1 MAQQGTGT
9 PQDPI
14 KTKLYFQKKG
24 LVYEVGGGGGGSGGS
39 TQYIKTPVI
48 LSPVNEATGVSVLAT
63 IRVSEYE
70 NLFESDAWA
79 NRHVQIATVGEFTA
93 ESIVYDHMEKATEFQ
108 VTEPPLPANTTLYI
122 RAKDYSEDGLESE
135 WSNIVMFTT
144 GDAIT
149 VNKPELQLFGWHE
162 STSDFVQ
169 TVKAT
174 ASEFSVTQ
182 GQIDNHIKTDWWIEQ
197 ATTRSNVH
205 IWESMGD
212 TTNLTSITTPEVEA
226 LQPSTKYVFCC
237 VYYGEKFGASPVSM
251 KEFTTSD
258 DFGKV
263 NTPTLSVEGG
273 PSDVYE
279 TPTLTGTA
287 FSNTRDPDTHIS
299 TDWKIVLASDAGA
312 SAVWES
318 TSDVA
323 NLTTITV
330 PKGKLQTGTSYIAMV
345 RYRGQV
351 YGVSEW
357 AQYQF
362 STVAAFSSINT
373 PTLTVDGAPSS
384 VLETPTLTLSAFGG
398 DNATHKNT
406 HFKVLLNSDNSEVW
420 STTVAAPAVSV
431 KVPAKTL
438 QANTTYKFQ
447 GWYEAVEGVTSAVA
461 EVVATTKQTFVE
473 IGDIG
478 KPDSPTF
485 GVGIPSDEVAESF
498 IPGIQKHPD
507 FYDETKPG
515 YGTWVVPETLIKNT
529 TKWDGAFKFIPKFYW
544 MPLFNGDGGT
554 DNVKTNEEL
563 QAILPYV
570 DVTLEQMNESK
581 YKYPFSAIVIA
592 KAGAFKNEADANAH
606 GFILPAAFIDG
617 GKEKDGFFIS
627 STLTSRSIEEESG
640 NRIVTVHLGEN
651 YVSTAYDGTPLW
663 RLTSLQDFGDRNQT
677 KQDLSL
683 SDNLYDAIRISKA
696 CNENLNCESV
706 YTVAAL
712 ALLSLAIAQYSKST
726 EETAWYSSD
735 GLKTFPKGINVGR
748 NKDADDPS
756 VIVANPIETSRGD
769 LFPTTLEGY
778 KKTTHNGR
786 INGLTHVNG
795 WLARPMVG
803 FGSLLSPRS
812 DYIFNPTKHSLTEIT
827 VENVDFSEDRAVYDT
842 WSLNAGSEWSDSFTT
857 PLYTDKTGAKR
868 LQNCFLPKAGNSPS
882 ARFGSDYYDYRAYE
896 LMICGGGS
904 TSNTG
909 AGMFYRN
916 GVNLSGQPLYW
927 IEDYPDYGFRAVG
940 YPLKNSDGTV
950 GNEAFLISDDTSPFH
965 GISVLLNPQER
976 TPIEM
981 VSVAGVTGSQTTYD
995 VSVDFCVSFP
1005 SEEVMNE
1012 ITVTIHPVA
1021 IQTGDYSRTQTGT
1034 FSNGQIEKKEGAV
1047 FTKRFVASSVV
1058 AVNGTPIYKLEGV
1071 YIKLKR
1077 GSDEIRHLI
1086 YEQGDDYI
1094 HSWLVLTTEIEGE
1107 VDNSWG
1113 GAISSTIGYDT
1124 PELGG
1129 TQVSIFLQEEPFVKS
1144 QTNTSHRYWYTL
1156 KKVKVV
1162 FPSEEIA
1169 EKYTVDIGAGSYPE
1183 RTSTEPT
1190 GLWSPLFTIGGTEQD
1205 GSSFTY
1211 TNVTGEL
1218 GERAMNINGPFLSGI
1233 SVRFTPKAG
1242 GAPVLCQVMDQATVN
1257 AYRET
1262 IPI

>member
-93 ESIVYDHMEKATEFQ
+93 ESIVYDHMEMATEFQ
-108 VTEPPLPANTTLYI
+108 VTEPALPANTVCYV
-122 RAKDYSEDGLESE
+122 RAKDYSADGLESE

-144 GDAIT
+144 GEAIT

-212 TTNLTSITTPEVEA
+212 MVNLTSITTPEVEA

-237 VYYGEKFGASPVSM
+237 VYYGERFGASPVAM

-263 NTPTLSVEGG
+263 NQPTLSVEGG

-279 TPTLTGTA
+279 TPTLTATA

-299 TDWKIVLASDAGA
+299 TDWKIVLASDAGGA
-312 SAVWES
+312 AVWES

-362 STVAAFSSINT
+362 STVSAFSSINT

-420 STTVAAPAVSV
+420 STTVAAPAVSA

-461 EVVATTKQTFVE
+461 EVVATTKDTFVV

-478 KPDSPTF
+478 APDSPTF
-485 GVGIPSDEVAESF
+485 GVGIPSDEEAEAF
-498 IPGIQKHPD
+498 ISGMTKHPD
-507 FYDETKPG
+507 FYDETKAG
-515 YGTWVVPETLIKNT
+515 YGSWILPNKNYNNGST
-529 TKWDGAFKFIPKFYW
+529 TTTFHGVLKYIPKFYW
-544 MPLFNGDGGT
+544 HPLFKD
-554 DNVKTNEEL
+554 DSVPSSVLSDDEIEAL
-563 QAILPYV
+563 VPYV
-570 DVTLEQMNESK
+570 DVTKEQMIAVRD
-581 YKYPFSAIVIA
+581 KYPYSGMVFASAS
-592 KAGAFKNEADANAH
+592 AFANETEANAQ

-617 GKEKDGFFIS
+617 GKEKNGFFIAPTMT
-627 STLTSRSIEEESG
+627 TLWSDPAQDAAIYF
-640 NRIVTVHLGEN
+640 GET
-651 YVSTAYDGTPLW
+651 YSETPTDTDLW
-663 RLTSLQDFGDRNQT
+663 RLTNNPNHSGIALPPSTTSLP
-677 KQDLSL
+677 
-683 SDNLYDAIRISKA
+683 YDAIALPRWYSSTL
-696 CNENLNCESV
+696 CCETI

-712 ALLSLAIAQYSKST
+712 ALISLCVAQYATST
-726 EETAWYSSD
+726 TECAWYDSK
-735 GLKTFPKGINVGR
+735 GRTNYPKGINDGS
-748 NKDADDPS
+748 DDIEDSS
-756 VIVANPIETSRGD
+756 VAVATAITGSEGSVS
-769 LFPTTLEGY
+769 PTTQKGY
-778 KKTTHNGR
+778 CKTTHNGR
-786 INGLTHVNG
+786 INGITHVNG
-795 WLARPMVG
+795 WLWRPMVG
-803 FGSLLSPRS
+803 FGYWPES
-812 DYIFNPTKHSLTEIT
+812 DTVRMFDCTKNSISEVT
-827 VENVDFSEDRAVYDT
+827 VDNVDSDT
-842 WSLNAGSEWSDSFTT
+842 NMFVPVTESIGSEWSEQSNT
-857 PLYTDKTGAKR
+857 PLYTSASGQARLLNCVWSHSTGSQSAAFGHDTHHRGSAK
-868 LQNCFLPKAGNSPS
+868 LT
-882 ARFGSDYYDYRAYE
+882 Y
-896 LMICGGGS
+896 CGGSPHDTYEAGVFCRQYS
-904 TSNTG
+904 SYGGGWDDSNG
-909 AGMFYRN
+909 FA
-916 GVNLSGQPLYW
+916 
-927 IEDYPDYGFRAVG
+927 GFRVIG
-940 YPLKNSDGTV
+940 YSPLNSDGT
-950 GNEAFLISDDTSPFH
+950 S
-965 GISVLLNPQER
+965 
-976 TPIEM
+976 
-981 VSVAGVTGSQTTYD
+981 
-995 VSVDFCVSFP
+995 
-1005 SEEVMNE
+1005 
-1012 ITVTIHPVA
+1012 
-1021 IQTGDYSRTQTGT
+1021 
-1034 FSNGQIEKKEGAV
+1034 
-1047 FTKRFVASSVV
+1047 
-1058 AVNGTPIYKLEGV
+1058 
-1071 YIKLKR
+1071 
-1077 GSDEIRHLI
+1077 
-1086 YEQGDDYI
+1086 
-1094 HSWLVLTTEIEGE
+1094 
-1107 VDNSWG
+1107 G
-1113 GAISSTIGYDT
+1113 GA
-1124 PELGG
+1124 
-1129 TQVSIFLQEEPFVKS
+1129 
-1144 QTNTSHRYWYTL
+1144 
-1156 KKVKVV
+1156 
-1162 FPSEEIA
+1162 
-1169 EKYTVDIGAGSYPE
+1169 
-1183 RTSTEPT
+1183 
-1190 GLWSPLFTIGGTEQD
+1190 
-1205 GSSFTY
+1205 
-1211 TNVTGEL
+1211 
-1218 GERAMNINGPFLSGI
+1218 
-1233 SVRFTPKAG
+1233 
-1242 GAPVLCQVMDQATVN
+1242 
-1257 AYRET
+1257 
-1262 IPI
+1262 

>member
-24 LVYEVGGGGGGSGGS
+24 LVYEVGGGGGGTGGS

-122 RAKDYSEDGLESE
+122 RAKDFSEDGLESE

-212 TTNLTSITTPEVEA
+212 MVNLTSITTPEVEA

-263 NTPTLSVEGG
+263 NQPTLSVEGG

-299 TDWKIVLASDAGA
+299 TDWKIVLASDAGGA
-312 SAVWES
+312 AVWES

-330 PKGKLQTGTSYIAMV
+330 PKGKLQTGTSYIALV

-362 STVAAFSSINT
+362 STVSAFSSINT

-420 STTVAAPAVSV
+420 STTVAAPAVSA

-461 EVVATTKQTFVE
+461 EVVATTKQTFVA

-478 KPDSPTF
+478 KPNSPAF

-570 DVTLEQMNESK
+570 DVTLEQMNEVK
-581 YKYPFSAIVIA
+581 YKYPYSGIVIA
-592 KAGAFKNEADANAH
+592 KASAFKNEADANAH

-617 GKEKDGFFIS
+617 GKEKDGTYNKQAADGLNYVKI
-627 STLTSRSIEEESG
+627 
-640 NRIVTVHLGEN
+640 HLGETYSGRESEN
-651 YVSTAYDGTPLW
+651 SFWLLSGAQSSIPSNDTDA
-663 RLTSLQDFGDRNQT
+663 
-677 KQDLSL
+677 DLELDASMM
-683 SDNLYDAIRISKA
+683 DAIIVAKA
-696 CNENLNCESV
+696 CNNNLNCESFF
-706 YTVAAL
+706 TTAAL
-712 ALLSLAIAQYSKST
+712 GLFSLAANFYAKST
-726 EETAWYSSD
+726 EEVAWWD
-735 GLKTFPKGINVGR
+735 KTGEASFPKGINQP
-748 NKDADDPS
+748 ATCSDDPS
-756 VIVANPIETSRGD
+756 VTLSTPMSYDKGSI
-769 LFPTTLEGY
+769 FPSTEEGF
-778 KKTTHNGR
+778 KKTTHNGK
-786 INGLTHVNG
+786 IHGVTHLHG
-795 WLARPMVG
+795 WLRRPQTSF
-803 FGSLLSPRS
+803 FGHGDGTGYRMLDPSRTSILSINKSNVQDPS
-812 DYIFNPTKHSLTEIT
+812 VYL
-827 VENVDFSEDRAVYDT
+827 VEKVSPVSGYWMEESYQK
-842 WSLNAGSEWSDSFTT
+842 T
-857 PLYTDKTGAKR
+857 PFFVEKTGKTR
-868 LQNCFLPKAGNSPS
+868 LYNCIWPEYSGVGTGSKTFGNDRVDVGDTYLSC
-882 ARFGSDYYDYRAYE
+882 A
-896 LMICGGGS
+896 GGS
-904 TSNTG
+904 YDEPEMEREPSVSGIFCRRAHVHTG
-909 AGMFYRN
+909 A
-916 GVNLSGQPLYW
+916 W
-927 IEDYPDYGFRAVG
+927 IEDWHTNDFCAGFHVIG
-940 YPLKNSDGTV
+940 YPLKNSDGTT

-965 GISVLLNPQER
+965 GISVLLNKQEQPPYSYSDEGYNH
-976 TPIEM
+976 TFNVDFS
-981 VSVAGVTGSQTTYD
+981 VSSPSQAVMDTVKVSIYITAQDPLAQQFLVAGSLTNGQ
-995 VSVDFCVSFP
+995 CVSLP
-1005 SEEVMNE
+1005 
-1012 ITVTIHPVA
+1012 
-1021 IQTGDYSRTQTGT
+1021 D
-1034 FSNGQIEKKEGAV
+1034 AV
-1047 FTKRFVASSVV
+1047 FTKRYTASATLAHAGPVTQVA
-1058 AVNGTPIYKLEGV
+1058 GV
-1071 YIKLKR
+1071 YIKLTLGEQTR
-1077 GSDEIRHLI
+1077 RFLI
-1086 YEQGDDYI
+1086 YEANTSEYI
-1094 HSWLVLTTEIEGE
+1094 HSW
-1107 VDNSWG
+1107 
-1113 GAISSTIGYDT
+1113 
-1124 PELGG
+1124 
-1129 TQVSIFLQEEPFVKS
+1129 
-1144 QTNTSHRYWYTL
+1144 
-1156 KKVKVV
+1156 
-1162 FPSEEIA
+1162 EEIA
-1169 EKYTVDIGAGSYPE
+1169 EIHGVESETP
-1183 RTSTEPT
+1183 
-1190 GLWSPLFTIGGTEQD
+1190 WGGQ
-1205 GSSFTY
+1205 
-1211 TNVTGEL
+1211 
-1218 GERAMNINGPFLSGI
+1218 
-1233 SVRFTPKAG
+1233 
-1242 GAPVLCQVMDQATVN
+1242 
-1257 AYRET
+1257 
-1262 IPI
+1262 

>member
-24 LVYEVGGGGGGSGGS
+24 LVYEVGGGGGGTGGS

-122 RAKDYSEDGLESE
+122 RAKDFSEDGLESE

-212 TTNLTSITTPEVEA
+212 MVNLTSITTPEVEA

-263 NTPTLSVEGG
+263 NQPTLSVEGG

-299 TDWKIVLASDAGA
+299 TDWKIVLASDAGGA
-312 SAVWES
+312 AVWES

-420 STTVAAPAVSV
+420 STTVAAPAVSA

-461 EVVATTKQTFVE
+461 EVVATTKDTFISINE
-473 IGDIG
+473 IGA
-478 KPDSPTF
+478 PDSPTF
-485 GVGIPSDEVAESF
+485 GIGIASDEEAEAF
-498 IPGIQKHPD
+498 IPGMTKHPD
-507 FYDETKPG
+507 FYDENRAG
-515 YGTWVVPETLIKNT
+515 YGAWLMPPKTVYA
-529 TKWDGAFKFIPKFYW
+529 GALNDDQSTPYTRVHGFFKYIPKFYW
-544 MPLFNGDGGT
+544 HPLF
-554 DNVKTNEEL
+554 KEEEGVEKVL
-563 QAILPYV
+563 SDEEIEALVPYV
-570 DVTLEQMNESK
+570 DVTKEQMIAVRD
-581 YKYPFSAIVIA
+581 KYPHSGLVFAKDFAFSTEEEA
-592 KAGAFKNEADANAH
+592 KAH

-617 GKEKDGFFIS
+617 GKEKNGFFICQTICTYYGS
-627 STLTSRSIEEESG
+627 IGSMRTLFLGTVYNEDSPSGGWANGNKLYTTSASTFDDFKQ
-640 NRIVTVHLGEN
+640 
-651 YVSTAYDGTPLW
+651 AYPA
-663 RLTSLQDFGDRNQT
+663 
-677 KQDLSL
+677 LSL
-683 SDNLYDAIRISKA
+683 VSAHEDVMRIPRDVSLNLS
-696 CNENLNCESV
+696 CESV
-706 YTVAAL
+706 FTVAAI
-712 ALLSLAIAQYSKST
+712 ALISLCCAQYSRSSS
-726 EETAWYSSD
+726 ECAWFDET
-735 GLKTFPKGINVGR
+735 GLKNHPLGINSSFSDIQDSSVTAER
-748 NKDADDPS
+748 NIYNQPW
-756 VIVANPIETSRGD
+756 
-769 LFPTTLEGY
+769 LFPNTIEGF

-786 INGLTHVNG
+786 INGITNVNG
-795 WLARPMVG
+795 WVLRSMCGYNTVRG
-803 FGSLLSPRS
+803 RSIFDCTKYSLKELTYNNFMS
-812 DYIFNPTKHSLTEIT
+812 DTSMHTNFSGTFAE
-827 VENVDFSEDRAVYDT
+827 EWADNVKS
-842 WSLNAGSEWSDSFTT
+842 
-857 PLYTDKTGAKR
+857 PLYTAKSGQERLLNCVYPKEGAEGSVVH
-868 LQNCFLPKAGNSPS
+868 LY
-882 ARFGSDYYDYRAYE
+882 GSDYCDDGTRGK
-896 LMICGGGS
+896 LLVCGGS
-904 TSNTG
+904 TASKWD
-909 AGMFYRN
+909 AGVFYRH
-916 GVNLSGQPLYW
+916 GYGGAASTPTGDV
-927 IEDYPDYGFRAVG
+927 GFRVIG
-940 YPLKNSDGTV
+940 YSNLNSDGTFWEPKKDIV
-950 GNEAFLISDDTSPFH
+950 SSETLNPSEWTPTTVTYYKEPVFEYSNIGAVYYVDVSNIDMVIDVSTSPAASSFEK
-965 GISVLLNPQER
+965 ISLGVVTYNDLQGELDLL
-976 TPIEM
+976 
-981 VSVAGVTGSQTTYD
+981 
-995 VSVDFCVSFP
+995 
-1005 SEEVMNE
+1005 
-1012 ITVTIHPVA
+1012 
-1021 IQTGDYSRTQTGT
+1021 T
-1034 FSNGQIEKKEGAV
+1034 FS
-1047 FTKRFVASSVV
+1047 
-1058 AVNGTPIYKLEGV
+1058 
-1071 YIKLKR
+1071 
-1077 GSDEIRHLI
+1077 
-1086 YEQGDDYI
+1086 
-1094 HSWLVLTTEIEGE
+1094 
-1107 VDNSWG
+1107 
-1113 GAISSTIGYDT
+1113 
-1124 PELGG
+1124 PE
-1129 TQVSIFLQEEPFVKS
+1129 
-1144 QTNTSHRYWYTL
+1144 N
-1156 KKVKVV
+1156 
-1162 FPSEEIA
+1162 
-1169 EKYTVDIGAGSYPE
+1169 
-1183 RTSTEPT
+1183 
-1190 GLWSPLFTIGGTEQD
+1190 SPLTFTQITPTKIAVQ
-1205 GSSFTY
+1205 GSFVCPISFTEMDRLKLLLTLY
-1211 TNVTGEL
+1211 KKGQNFSS
-1218 GERAMNINGPFLSGI
+1218 ALSI
-1233 SVRFTPKAG
+1233 DLKYP
-1242 GAPVLCQVMDQATVN
+1242 L
-1257 AYRET
+1257 
-1262 IPI
+1262 